1 MGSSHRAS
9 AARRNGGTR
18 RASARR
24 NGGIS
29 HWYAEIGIPPTAP
42 PDRAPLLGDIHADVC
57 IAGGGFTGL
66 WTAYY
71 MSRARPAA
79 EIVVLEREFA
89 GFGASGRNG
98 GWISDHFAGNRD
110 QMARTHGRESVIA
123 LQRAMQGAIDEI
135 ISVCEEEGIVAD
147 LVKEGVLM
155 VARSAAQEARMH
167 AALAEERSWG
177 LGPDD
182 VVALSAGEL
191 EQRLRISGARGA
203 LFSPH
208 CARAQPA
215 KLVTGLARA
224 VQRRGVRICEDTTV
238 LSLEP
243 GRAVTDRGTVSAP
256 VVLRCLEGFTP
267 SVAGAERE
275 LLPLNSAIIVT
286 DPLGEE
292 RWARIGW
299 EREALV
305 GDLAHAYMYAQRTA
319 DGRIALGGRGVPYR
333 YGSRT
338 DRYGET
344 QATTIRQL
352 TTILHAM
359 FPETIDVAI
368 DHAWCG
374 VLGVRRDWTPTVR
387 FDRTTGL
394 GDAGG
399 YVGNG
404 VSTTNLAA
412 RTLVGLVTGE
422 GSELTRLPW
431 VRDRA
436 RRWEPEPLRWLGA
449 RLVYGLYRAAD
460 RRESASD
467 SAATD
472 PLARLAGLIS
482 GR

>member
-1 MGSSHRAS
+1 MDPLHRAS
-9 AARRNGGTR
+9 A
-18 RASARR
+18 ARR

-29 HWYAEIGIPPTAP
+29 HWYAEIGIPPIAP
-42 PDRAPLLGDIHADVC
+42 PGRAPLEGDIHADVC
-57 IAGGGFTGL
+57 IVGGGFTGL

-71 MSRARPAA
+71 LSRARPDA

-110 QMARTHGRESVIA
+110 RMAKSHGRDSVIRM
-123 LQRAMQGAIDEI
+123 QRGLQGAIDEI
-135 ISVCEEEGIVAD
+135 ISVCADEGIEAD
-147 LVKEGVLM
+147 LVKEGMLT
-155 VARSAAQEARMH
+155 VARSAAQDARMH
-167 AALAEERSWG
+167 EMLADARSWG
-177 LGPDD
+177 EGPED
-182 VVALSAGEL
+182 VFALSASEL
-191 EQRLRISGARGA
+191 EERLRVSGARGA

-208 CARAQPA
+208 CARTQPA
-215 KLVTGLARA
+215 KLVRGLADA
-224 VQRRGVRICEDTTV
+224 VQRRGVRIYEDTTV

-243 GRAVTDRGTVSAP
+243 GQAVTDRGTVTAP
-256 VVLRCLEGFTP
+256 VVLRCLEGFT
-267 SVAGAERE
+267 SSLAGARRE
-275 LLPLNSAIIVT
+275 VLPLNSAMIVT

-292 RWARIGW
+292 RWAQIGW
-299 EREALV
+299 ERAATL
-305 GDLAHAYMYAQRTA
+305 GDIAHAYMYAQRTA

-333 YGSRT
+333 FGSRT
-338 DRYGET
+338 DHYGET
-344 QATTIRQL
+344 QSATIGQL
-352 TTILHAM
+352 TSILHAM
-359 FPETIDVAI
+359 FPETLDVGI

-374 VLGVRRDWTPTVR
+374 VLGVSRDWTPTVR
-387 FDRTTGL
+387 FDSTTGL

-399 YVGNG
+399 YVGSG

-412 RTLVGLVTGE
+412 RALVDLVTGVD
-422 GSELTRLPW
+422 SELTHLPW
-431 VRDRA
+431 VRGHA

-460 RRESASD
+460 QRESASD